1 MGELA
6 EDFAYMKEQ
15 KRKERE
21 RLQPQRLEY
30 SFKLLKEQGYHVTKV
45 DETELLVEDFIKFF
59 PFTGWWSGKG
69 VGSGRGI
76 QHLIKA
82 LNKKA

>member
-15 KRKERE
+15 RKAERAKTEPKRVDYAIEQ
-21 RLQPQRLEY
+21 LQEAGHTVR
-30 SFKLLKEQGYHVTKV
+30 KV
-45 DETELLVEDFIKFF
+45 DDQQLKVNGNINFW
-59 PFTGWWSGKG
+59 PFTGWFAGKG

-76 QHLIKA
+76 NTL
-82 LNKKA
+82 LKKLK